1 MTSATKEK
9 EKAVEEE
16 KPKLYEDIIFEQLKN
31 TKFVQPIFHTK
42 KED

>member
-1 MTSATKEK
+1 MTSAPKEK

-31 TKFVQPIFHTK
+31 TKFV
-42 KED
+42 